1 MYATYIMDDY
11 VESILSATGD
21 KLTIAQEIA

>member
-11 VESILSATGD
+11 VESILSAKSD
-21 KLTIAQEIA
+21 KLAIAQEIA